1 MALHFSV
8 YYHSPANGD
17 LLRQVIDSSGVGLLV
32 AANDLAHLPVAG
44 GNGTDVF
51 LLEYQENNPELDQ
64 WIETTATNPI
74 NPAIFLVFPEIS
86 ASQLWKALHLGVK
99 ECFAFPVG
107 PEEFK

>member
-74 NPAIFLVFPEIS
+74 IPPSFWSSPRS
-86 ASQLWKALHLGVK
+86 R
-99 ECFAFPVG
+99 PVSCG
-107 PEEFK
+107 RPSIWG